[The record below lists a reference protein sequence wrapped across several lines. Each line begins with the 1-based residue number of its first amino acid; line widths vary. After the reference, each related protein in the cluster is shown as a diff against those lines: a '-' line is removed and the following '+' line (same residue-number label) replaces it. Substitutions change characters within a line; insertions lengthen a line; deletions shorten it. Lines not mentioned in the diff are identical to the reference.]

1 VNAPGLVS
9 FSTGLRAGLCL
20 ARDEL
25 QALQLARLRRMVEH
39 AYDQVAYYRQ
49 LFDAAGFKPRQLK
62 QLADL
67 QAIPVTTRE
76 RLQEIPSDALIARAV
91 RSDRLH
97 VSRTSGS
104 TGTPVA
110 LYRTRQEAWLRQS
123 LTLRTFFYNGLRWN
137 DRVVTIS
144 RSPSGSTFRWLQKCP
159 AAPALWN
166 IWFHEQPEAIIREL
180 QRLQPTVIYG
190 FASNLAIIADLMLR
204 DGIDDVGPRLL
215 ATSSDLLTAGFRRL
229 LARAFHSEPLDLYN
243 CTELGD
249 VAWECQRRQ
258 GLHVNADWL
267 CVEVLRAGEP
277 VGPDGTGKVVVTP
290 LYRYAMPLIRYSP
303 GDIAT
308 VAHNPCACGVTL
320 PMLSQLE
327 GRSQNVVP
335 LPGGRYFAGFSEIMS
350 HYPEIKR
357 YQVVQTALDAFTV
370 RIVPGHEFSPQ
381 VSVRIAQAMTER
393 LGDGIRVDVSAID
406 ESEIGARRKS
416 ATVIPLHPV
425 DLGSAL

>member
-1 VNAPGLVS
+1 VKAPGLVS
-9 FSTGLRAGLCL
+9 FSTGLRAGLYL

-25 QALQLARLRRMVEH
+25 QALQLARLRRVVRH
-39 AYDQVAYYRQ
+39 AYDHVAYYRR
-49 LFDAAGFKPRQLK
+49 LFDEAGFEPRQLK
-62 QLADL
+62 RLADL

-76 RLQEIPSDALIARAV
+76 RLQETPSEELTSRMARPGC
-91 RSDRLH
+91 LH
-97 VSRTSGS
+97 VSQTSGS

-110 LYRTRQEAWLRQS
+110 LYRTRQEAWLRRF

-144 RSPSGSTFRWLQKCP
+144 RRPSGSTFRWLQKCR
-159 AAPALWN
+159 ASPALWN

-180 QRLQPTVIYG
+180 QRLQPAVIYG
-190 FASNLAIIADLMLR
+190 FASNLAITADLMLR
-204 DGIDDVGPRLL
+204 GGIDNVRPRLL
-215 ATSSDLLTAGFRRL
+215 ATSSDLLTAGYRRL
-229 LARAFHSEPLDLYN
+229 LARAFHCEPLDLYN

-267 CVEVLRAGEP
+267 CVEILRAGEP
-277 VGPDGTGKVVVTP
+277 VGLGGTGEVVVTP
-290 LYRYAMPLIRYSP
+290 LYRYAMPLIRYRL

-308 VAHNPCACGVTL
+308 VAQDPCACGVTL
-320 PMLSQLE
+320 PMLSHLE

-357 YQVVQTALDAFTV
+357 YQIAQTALDAFTV

-381 VSVRIAQAMTER
+381 VSHSIAQVMTER
-393 LGDGIRVDVSAID
+393 LGNRIRVEVSAVD
-406 ESEIGARRKS
+406 ENELGARRKS
-416 ATVIPLHPV
+416 ATVIPLYPV

>member
-1 VNAPGLVS
+1 MKAPGLVS

-20 ARDEL
+20 AQDEL
-25 QALQLARLRRMVEH
+25 QALQLARLRRVIEH
-39 AYDQVAYYRQ
+39 AYDHVAYYRR

-62 QLADL
+62 RLADL

-76 RLQEIPSDALIARAV
+76 RLQETPREELISRTAR
-91 RSDRLH
+91 SSRLH

-110 LYRTRQEAWLRQS
+110 LYRTRQEAWLRRF

-144 RSPSGSTFRWLQKCP
+144 RSPSGSTLRWLQKCP
-159 AAPALWN
+159 ASPGLWN
-166 IWFHEQPEAIIREL
+166 IWFHEPPEAIIRAL

-190 FASNLAIIADLMLR
+190 FTSNLAIAADLMLR
-204 DGIDDVGPRLL
+204 GGIDNVRPRLL
-215 ATSSDLLTAGFRRL
+215 ATSSDLLTAGYRRL
-229 LARAFHSEPLDLYN
+229 LARAFHSEPVDLYN

-277 VGPDGTGKVVVTP
+277 VGPGGTGAVVVTP

-303 GDIAT
+303 GDIAA
-308 VAHNPCACGVTL
+308 VAHNPCVCGVTL

-327 GRSQNVVP
+327 GRSQNLVP

-350 HYPEIKR
+350 RYPEIKR

-370 RIVPGHEFSPQ
+370 RVVPGHGYSPQ
-381 VSVRIAQAMTER
+381 VSQSIAQVMTER
-393 LGDGIRVDVSAID
+393 LGNRIRVEVSTVD
-406 ESEIGARRKS
+406 ENELGAGRKS

>member
-1 VNAPGLVS
+1 
-9 FSTGLRAGLCL
+9 
-20 ARDEL
+20 
-25 QALQLARLRRMVEH
+25 
-39 AYDQVAYYRQ
+39 
-49 LFDAAGFKPRQLK
+49 PRQLK
-62 QLADL
+62 RLADL

-76 RLQEIPSDALIARAV
+76 RLQETPSEELISRTARPG
-91 RSDRLH
+91 RLH

-110 LYRTRQEAWLRQS
+110 LYRTRQEAWLRRF
-123 LTLRTFFYNGLRWN
+123 LTLRTFFYNGLRWT

-144 RSPSGSTFRWLQKCP
+144 RRHSGSTFRWFQKYR
-159 AAPALWN
+159 ASPALWN
-166 IWFHEQPEAIIREL
+166 IWFHERPEAIIREL
-180 QRLQPTVIYG
+180 QRFQPTVIYG

-204 DGIDDVGPRLL
+204 GGVEDVRPRLL
-215 ATSSDLLTAGFRRL
+215 VTSSDLLTAGYRRL
-229 LARAFHSEPLDLYN
+229 LARAFHSQPLDLYN

-249 VAWECQRRQ
+249 VAWECQRRK

-277 VGPDGTGKVVVTP
+277 VGPGGTGEVVVTP

-308 VAHNPCACGVTL
+308 FAQDPCPCGVTL

-357 YQVVQTALDAFTV
+357 YQIVQTALDAFTV
-370 RIVPGHEFSPQ
+370 RVVPGHGYSPQ
-381 VSVRIAQAMTER
+381 VSQSVVRVMTER
-393 LGDGIRVDVSAID
+393 LGNRIRVDVSTVD
-406 ESEIGARRKS
+406 ESELGARRKS
-416 ATVIPLHPV
+416 LTVIPLHPV
-425 DLGSAL
+425 ALGSDL